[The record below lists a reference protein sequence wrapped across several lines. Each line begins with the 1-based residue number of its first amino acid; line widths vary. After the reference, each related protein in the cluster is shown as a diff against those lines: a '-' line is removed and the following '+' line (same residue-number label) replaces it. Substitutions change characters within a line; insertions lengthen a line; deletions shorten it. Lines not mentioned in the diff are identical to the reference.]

1 MRIPKRVICELPSS
15 MSEVKIC
22 EVDKEGWGS
31 CGDAI
36 LRENGTLCLW
46 ARKVL
51 EWHAL
56 LPREQEA

>member
-1 MRIPKRVICELPSS
+1 MRIPKKVICGLPSS
-15 MSEVKIC
+15 MSKPKIC

-36 LRENGTLCLW
+36 LRENGALCLW

-51 EWHAL
+51 LWQTL
-56 LPREQEA
+56 LPREKEA